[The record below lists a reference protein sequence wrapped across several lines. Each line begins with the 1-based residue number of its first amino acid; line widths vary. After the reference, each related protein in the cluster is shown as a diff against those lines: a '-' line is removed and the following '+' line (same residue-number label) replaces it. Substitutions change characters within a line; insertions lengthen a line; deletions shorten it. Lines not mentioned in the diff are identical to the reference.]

1 MTATAIAPAAA
12 PAGHIYLV
20 GMPGAGKTT
29 IGRQLAKRLNRA
41 FVDVDHEI
49 EARTG
54 VRIPLIF
61 EYEGE
66 AGFRARETQ
75 VLRQL
80 SEAAPMV
87 IATGGGAVLREEN
100 RAVMRAAGLTI
111 YLCVSPELLHERTRH
126 DQNRPLLQV
135 ADPLAKLQSLFAE
148 RDPYYRE
155 LANLTVHGGTG
166 HASALVRHIEKE
178 LESRCVV

>member
-1 MTATAIAPAAA
+1 
-12 PAGHIYLV
+12 
-20 GMPGAGKTT
+20 
-29 IGRQLAKRLNRA
+29 
-41 FVDVDHEI
+41 VDVDHEI

-66 AGFRARETQ
+66 AGFRAREAQ
-75 VLRQL
+75 ALKQL

-100 RAVMRAAGLTI
+100 RAVMRATGMTI

-155 LANLTVHGGTG
+155 LANLMVHGGTG
-166 HASALVRHIEKE
+166 HASELVRQIEKE
-178 LESRCVV
+178 LGSRCAA

>member
-1 MTATAIAPAAA
+1 MHTTTVL
-12 PAGHIYLV
+12 PAGHIFLV

-29 IGRQLAKRLNRA
+29 IGRQLAKRIGRMFA
-41 FVDVDHEI
+41 DVDHEI

-75 VLRQL
+75 VLKAL
-80 SEAAPMV
+80 VDAPPMV

-100 RAVMRAAGLTI
+100 REVMKCSGMII
-111 YLCVSPELLHERTRH
+111 YLCVQPDQLYERTRH

-135 ADPLAKLQSLFAE
+135 SDPLAKLGALFAE
-148 RDPYYRE
+148 RDPYYRQ
-155 LANLTVHGGTG
+155 LADMVILGGSG
-166 HASALVRHIEKE
+166 HASALVRRIEKE
-178 LESRCVV
+178 LELRCTV

>member
-1 MTATAIAPAAA
+1 MTATAIAT
-12 PAGHIYLV
+12 AGHIFLV

-29 IGRQLAKRLNRA
+29 IGRQLAKRIGRVFA
-41 FVDVDHEI
+41 DVDHEI

-66 AGFRARETQ
+66 LGFRAREAQ
-75 VLRQL
+75 VLKEL
-80 SEAAPMV
+80 ADTSPMV

-100 RAVMRAAGLTI
+100 RAVMKRTGMVI
-111 YLCVSPELLHERTRH
+111 YLCVPPDQLYERTRY

-135 ADPLAKLQSLFAE
+135 DDPLAKLEALYAE
-148 RDPYYRE
+148 RDPHYRQ
-155 LANLTVHGGTG
+155 LADLVILGGSG
-166 HASALVRHIEKE
+166 HASTLVRRIEKE
-178 LESRCVV
+178 LESRCAA